1 MKQVSAKA
9 RRRKA
14 RIVGIEVFP
23 VASTGRRP
31 RDAWW
36 WSSLAVLLGA
46 ALLRLLFLT
55 EKPLHHDEGVN
66 GVFLVTL
73 FRTGFYH
80 YDPANYH
87 GPSLYYLAV
96 IPTAI
101 NNVLHWGHGLS
112 TFVIRLVTAVFG
124 VGVVWLVLCL
134 RRWLGSAGSL
144 AAAAFAAVSPGFVF
158 FSRYFIH
165 EILFVFF
172 TLGVVV
178 AWLYYRESG
187 RPRYLMLASA
197 SAAMLFTT
205 KETWI
210 ITAAVWLIAIP
221 CTVFY
226 LRLRKKTNDPAPPS
240 EDELTPGE
248 RRPSRPFLWAG
259 LLFVTIGVL
268 LYTSF
273 FTNPRGI
280 LDAFLTF
287 TYWTKTGEHGIYN
300 REWWTYLQ
308 WMWQEE
314 SPILLLGGAGALLAL
329 LKARSRF
336 PVFCAFW
343 MMGIFAAYSLVPY
356 KTPWLVLSLILPLV
370 LMVGY
375 LIEETFQA
383 GSRGSFAFVLGVFI
397 FLATTVGV
405 MFSLYQAIDISF
417 IHYDAN
423 NESYPYVYAHTDR
436 DFLALVNEIDT
447 IAANNRAKKAIGI
460 TVMSPEHW
468 PLPWYLR
475 DYTSIGYWGKIVD
488 TSEPIVIA
496 LEPQTPEVE
505 RLLGDKYRRFSTHE
519 LRPGN
524 TLVMYVRKD
533 VAP

>member
-1 MKQVSAKA
+1 MKQVPAKA
-9 RRRKA
+9 RQRKA
-14 RIVGIEVFP
+14 RVNRTAMAPG
-23 VASTGRRP
+23 AALGLTS

-36 WSSLAVLLGA
+36 WSGLALLIGA
-46 ALLRLLFLT
+46 ALLRLLFLS

-66 GVFLVTL
+66 GVFLATL

-101 NNVLHWGHGLS
+101 NNVLHWGYGLS
-112 TFVIRLVTAVFG
+112 TFVIRFVTAVFG
-124 VGVVWLVLCL
+124 VGVVWLFLCL
-134 RRWLGSAGSL
+134 RPWLGSAGSL

-172 TLGVVV
+172 TLGILV
-178 AWLYYRESG
+178 AWLFYRETG
-187 RPRYLMLASA
+187 RQLYLMLASA

-210 ITAAVWLIAIP
+210 ITAAVWLIALP
-221 CTVFY
+221 CTIAY
-226 LRLRKKTNDPAPPS
+226 LHLRKQSEEPERQDRIDAPTIP
-240 EDELTPGE
+240 
-248 RRPSRPFLWAG
+248 RKAWMWAG
-259 LLFVTIGVL
+259 LLFVAIGIL

-280 LDAFLTF
+280 LDAFRTF
-287 TYWTKTGEHGIYN
+287 TYWFKTGEHGIYN
-300 REWWTYLQ
+300 REWSTYFQ

-314 SPILLLGGAGALLAL
+314 SPILLLGGAGTLLAL
-329 LKARSRF
+329 FKVRSRL

-343 MMGIFAAYSLVPY
+343 AIGIFAAYSLVPY
-356 KTPWLVLSLILPLV
+356 KTPWLVLSLILPLA
-370 LMVGY
+370 LMAGY
-375 LIEETFQA
+375 LIEESFQA
-383 GSRGSFAFVLGVFI
+383 GARGGFAFVLGLFV

-405 MFSLYQAIDISF
+405 LFSLYQAADLSF
-417 IHYDAN
+417 VHYDTN
-423 NESYPYVYAHTDR
+423 SDSYPYVYAHTDR
-436 DFLALVNEIDT
+436 DFLKLVNEIET
-447 IAANNRAKKAIGI
+447 IAAANPAKKAIGI

-475 DYTSIGYWGKIVD
+475 EYPSVGYWGKIVD

-496 LEPQTPEVE
+496 LEPQVHEVE
-505 RLLGDKYRRFSTHE
+505 RRLGKDYRRFSTHE

-524 TLVMYVRKD
+524 KLVMFVRN
-533 VAP
+533 